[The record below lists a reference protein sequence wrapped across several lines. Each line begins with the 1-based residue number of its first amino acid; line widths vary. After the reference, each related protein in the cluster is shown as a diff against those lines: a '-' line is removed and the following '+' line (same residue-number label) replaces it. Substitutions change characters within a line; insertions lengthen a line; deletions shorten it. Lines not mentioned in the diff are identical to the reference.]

1 MSRFRWLFILALIP
15 VGVFTPWSFQL
26 VALVALLMGYA
37 ACFSLKWPNF
47 QLALAYLYGGL
58 ATGLGLQ
65 LMIAYGVKGH
75 LILMI
80 VAPLLIWLLARIF
93 YYALETHYTL
103 HPNAAITQM
112 RLEDAQKE
120 AQVGAQTAGHTDP
133 DPTLEDVIKQGT
145 SAWQDSTS
153 GMAAQPG
160 PDGYNIHYH
169 YDSTGEIA
177 MGGPTYGDV
186 VFNNRCAISG
196 VGPSIVLS
204 EDGHYAVMTM
214 PSRSDWQ
221 TLVLDLFDK
230 VLYEP
235 SGEHYFWELDSFKD
249 GLVIGRVS
257 PLTSNHRVQYTL
269 DALIKHAKHSQLVLD
284 DGWWII
290 DYEGRKPLP
299 TYEAVTISSSEKQ
312 HRVTF
317 VPDLKPFKDNPFKRY
332 QPPTYSVLVDDV
344 LQSIEV
350 RATSA
355 VWINGAANDAQ
366 SEGRFLVMDGQV
378 MDFQEEVIPTQR
390 IAKPKP
396 FTLELGDAITSIGAT
411 DYASAEDGQL
421 LIRGKVHPRST
432 GWNEAE
438 FVSYST
444 TYPRDE
450 ESSHDYW
457 DANGKPQTQARSRIE
472 QHVDYYLDLPKL
484 SFVQHLALC
493 ARIQRTSRANPQHMA
508 EWRCA
513 SAIAEDA
520 LYLPYTLTTSCGV
533 QLEYMTLEAIWSHCG
548 RYLAVVHYEAS
559 PKVPHRISVIDF
571 ETASV
576 KVLPNIY
583 ALPSFIW
590 FDRDM
595 LELTHIVAVQE
606 TINYGYDQENDVK
619 TLRLND
625 QNSPKNRHGW
635 LFTDRA
641 KRQSELEKV
650 AAQGKTGNHYSG
662 ASVDL
667 IAQHCILFAP
677 HFDYAVLQPPEA

>member
-1 MSRFRWLFILALIP
+1 MARFKWLFILVLMP
-15 VGVFTPWSFQL
+15 VGVFTPWPFQL

-37 ACFSLKWPNF
+37 ACYSLQWSSV

-65 LMIAYGVKGH
+65 LLIAYGVTEQVIK
-75 LILMI
+75 MI
-80 VAPLLIWLLARIF
+80 VAPLLVWLAARIF

-103 HPNAAITQM
+103 HPNAAVMQM

-120 AQVGAQTAGHTDP
+120 AQVGAQTADHTDP
-133 DPTLEDVIKQGT
+133 DATLEVIQQGT
-145 SAWQDSTS
+145 SAWQDNTD
-153 GMAAQPG
+153 GMAAQLG
-160 PDGYNIHYH
+160 PDGYHITYH
-169 YDSTGEIA
+169 YESTGEIA

-186 VFNNRCAISG
+186 VFNNRCAING

-249 GLVIGRVS
+249 GLVTGRVS
-257 PLTSNHRVQYTL
+257 PLTSNHPVQHTL
-269 DALIKHAKHSQLVLD
+269 DALIKHAKRSQLVLD
-284 DGWWII
+284 DGWWIV

-299 TYEAVTISSSEKQ
+299 TYEVVTQYSSEKQ

-332 QPPTYSVLVDDV
+332 QPPSYTVLVDDV
-344 LQSIEV
+344 LQPLEV
-350 RATSA
+350 RQPSA
-355 VWINGAANDAQ
+355 IWVDGVTNDAQ
-366 SEGRFLVMDGQV
+366 REGRFLVIDGQV
-378 MDFQEEVIPTQR
+378 LDFQEEVSPTQR

-396 FTLELGDAITSIGAT
+396 FTLQLGDTMTSIGAT
-411 DYASAEDGQL
+411 HYASAEDGQL
-421 LIRGKVHPRST
+421 HIRGKVHPRST

-438 FVSYST
+438 FVSDST

-450 ESSHDYW
+450 DSGYDYW
-457 DANGKPQTQARSRIE
+457 DAQGKPQTQARSCIE
-472 QHVDYYLDLPKL
+472 QHVDYYMDLPKL

-493 ARIQRTSRANPQHMA
+493 ARIQRPSRAHSQNMA
-508 EWRCA
+508 EWQCA
-513 SAIAEDA
+513 SAMADDT

-533 QLEYMTLEAIWSHCG
+533 QLESMTLEAVWSHCG
-548 RYLAVVHYEAS
+548 RYLAVVHYQAT
-559 PKVPHRISVIDF
+559 PHVPHKISVIDF

-576 KVLPNIY
+576 KALPNTY

-590 FDRDM
+590 FDHDM

-625 QNSPKNRHGW
+625 QNTLKNAYGV
-635 LFTDRA
+635 LFLYRA
-641 KRQSELEKV
+641 KRQAELAQL

-677 HFDYAVLQPPEA
+677 HFDHAVLQPPEA

>member
-1 MSRFRWLFILALIP
+1 MARFKWLFILALMP
-15 VGVFTPWSFQL
+15 VGVFTPWPFQL

-37 ACFSLKWPNF
+37 ACYPLQWSNF

-65 LMIAYGVKGH
+65 FLIAYGVTGYVIK
-75 LILMI
+75 MI
-80 VAPLLIWLLARIF
+80 VVPLLVWLVARIF
-93 YYALETHYTL
+93 YYALETKYTL
-103 HPNAAITQM
+103 HPNAAITQL
-112 RLEDAQKE
+112 RLEDAQ
-120 AQVGAQTAGHTDP
+120 AQVNSQARTDP
-133 DPTLEDVIKQGT
+133 DPTLEQVIQQGS
-145 SAWQDSTS
+145 SAWQDRTS
-153 GMAAQPG
+153 GYAEQVG
-160 PDGYNIHYH
+160 PDGYTVGYQ
-169 YDSTGEIA
+169 YESTGEIA

-214 PSRSDWQ
+214 PSRADWQ
-221 TLVLDLFDK
+221 TLVADLQDK
-230 VLYEP
+230 IIYEAQ
-235 SGEHYFWELDSFKD
+235 GEHGFWELDSLKD
-249 GLVIGRVS
+249 GVVTGRFS
-257 PLTSNHRVQYTL
+257 PLTANQRIQCPL
-269 DALIKHAKHSQLVLD
+269 DTLIKEAKRSTMVLD
-284 DGWWII
+284 DGWWLM
-290 DYEGRKPLP
+290 DFEGRQSLP
-299 TYEAVTISSSEKQ
+299 SYEAVTLFSQTKQ

-332 QPPTYSVLVDDV
+332 QPPSYAVLVDDV
-344 LQSIEV
+344 LQSLEV
-350 RATSA
+350 RAPSA
-355 VWINGAANDAQ
+355 VWINGAANNAQ

-378 MDFQEEVIPTQR
+378 LDFQEAVNPDQR
-390 IAKPKP
+390 NPKP
-396 FTLELGDAITSIGAT
+396 TLLELKLGDAITSIGAT
-411 DYASAEDGQL
+411 AFTSVEDGMLHVQA
-421 LIRGKVHPRST
+421 KVHPRST

-450 ESSHDYW
+450 DSGYDYW
-457 DANGKPQTQARSRIE
+457 DAHGKPKTQARSRIE

-493 ARIQRTSRANPQHMA
+493 SRIQRTSRANPQHMA

-513 SAIAEDA
+513 SAMADDA

-533 QLEYMTLEAIWSHCG
+533 QLEHMTLEAIWSHCG
-548 RYLAVVHYEAS
+548 RYLAVVHYEVS
-559 PKVPHRISVIDF
+559 PEVPHRISVIDV
-571 ETASV
+571 EAASV
-576 KVLPNIY
+576 KTLPNTY

-619 TLRLND
+619 PLRLND

-650 AAQGKTGNHYSG
+650 AAQGKTGDHYSG

-677 HFDYAVLQPPEA
+677 HFDQAVLQPPKT